1 MAWDVALDQLD
12 KIVGLVVAR
21 GVIGGLNF
29 PVVKSLWERS
39 RGCPMFFQT
48 IARDRFSGA
57 HTSLRFDLKMN
68 WRRN

>member
-1 MAWDVALDQLD
+1 MALDQLD

-29 PVVKSLWERS
+29 PVTSLWGRS
-39 RGCPMFFQT
+39 WGCPMFFQT
-48 IARDRFSGA
+48 IARDRFSGD